1 MYNFEVEDYH
11 TYYVSNAKVLV
22 HNSGDCDVTPGSPH
36 SNITSGDNKFTQTGK
51 TKHKELSEK
60 VKQKDG
66 WSSER
71 DAGFTGKD
79 GKWHQPDVKTP
90 SGNYLEYKPD
100 TRRGRSRGRSEIKK
114 YKMQNTDPNAKFRV
128 IYYKP

>member
-1 MYNFEVEDYH
+1 V
-11 TYYVSNAKVLV
+11 
-22 HNSGDCDVTPGSPH
+22 PGKPH
-36 SNITSGDNKFTQTGK
+36 SNITSGDNKFAQTGK
-51 TKHKELSEK
+51 TKHKELSDRVNE
-60 VKQKDG
+60 KDG

-90 SGNYLEYKPD
+90 SGNYLELKPD

-114 YKMQNTDPNAKFRV
+114 YKAQHTDPNAKFRV